1 MLQNNPRS
9 VRRRRLVN
17 ECLQSL
23 AQRPIKRPENEVL
36 NPQHLVTLEV
46 IESRLPNRAQKPGLI
61 VDRCSGLVYVVCGSF
76 IGLTVTS
83 YFLWTR
89 ALSDVDTFLARPPSP

>member
-1 MLQNNPRS
+1 MTPKKGPASHSSKGGAGKPNEVLQNNPRG

-46 IESRLPNRAQKPGLI
+46 GPESRHQTEPKNPN
-61 VDRCSGLVYVVCGSF
+61 SHCGPSL
-76 IGLTVTS
+76 GTV
-83 YFLWTR
+83 
-89 ALSDVDTFLARPPSP
+89 RPSL